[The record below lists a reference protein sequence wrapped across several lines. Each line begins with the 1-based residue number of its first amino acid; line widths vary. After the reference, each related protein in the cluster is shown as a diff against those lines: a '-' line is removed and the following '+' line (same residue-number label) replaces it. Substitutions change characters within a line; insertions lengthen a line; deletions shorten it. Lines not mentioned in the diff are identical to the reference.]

1 MQFFPLVPSI
11 AFSNKSI
18 QQDYPNLVCTN
29 GELQS
34 IHQHHEERNTS
45 RNSLW
50 GLLCGERLHPRFVYA
65 MLQGDSPFAPWL
77 CRPLASPER

>member
-18 QQDYPNLVCTN
+18 QQDHPNFVCTN

-34 IHQHHEERNTS
+34 IHRRYEEGNTS
-45 RNSLW
+45 LNGPW
-50 GLLCGERLHPRFVYA
+50 ALLYGGMLRATTIWSIRCHRVIALPPHGFV
-65 MLQGDSPFAPWL
+65 DH
-77 CRPLASPER
+77 